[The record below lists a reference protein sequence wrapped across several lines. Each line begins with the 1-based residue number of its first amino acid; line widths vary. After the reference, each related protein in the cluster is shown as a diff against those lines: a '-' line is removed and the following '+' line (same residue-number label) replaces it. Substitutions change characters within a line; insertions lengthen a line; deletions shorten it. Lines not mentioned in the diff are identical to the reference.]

1 MTEPPR
7 TLLEDLAAAGLSA
20 PLTGRG
26 AEANLPDGPGA
37 YLLLLHLPDGL
48 LMPGGRH
55 AGARLPAGWTLY
67 AGSAR
72 GAGGLRARV
81 SRHLRRDKP
90 KRWHADWITP
100 EARSA
105 FAMCFMDRG
114 ECDIVAALS
123 STGWFDFPVPG
134 LGSSDC
140 RACVSHVLCWN
151 GR

>member
-7 TLLEDLAAAGLSA
+7 ALLKDLTGAGLSA
-20 PLTGRG
+20 PLTERG
-26 AEANLPDGPGA
+26 AGAHLPEAPGA

-48 LMPGGRH
+48 VMAGGRL
-55 AGARLPAGWTLY
+55 AGTRLPAGWTLY
-67 AGSAR
+67 AGSAK
-72 GAGGLRARV
+72 GPGGLRARV

-90 KRWHADWITP
+90 RRWHADWITP

-105 FAMCFMDRG
+105 FAMCFTDRG

-123 STGWFDFPVPG
+123 ATGSFVFPVPG

-140 RACVSHVLCWN
+140 RTCVSHVLCWN

>member
-7 TLLEDLAAAGLSA
+7 ALLAALAEAGLSA
-20 PLTGRG
+20 PPVARG
-26 AEANLPDGPGA
+26 AETCLPAEPGV

-48 LMPGGRH
+48 VLPGGRH

-67 AGSAR
+67 AGSAK
-72 GAGGLRARV
+72 GPGGLRARV

-100 EARSA
+100 EARAA
-105 FAMCFMDRG
+105 FAMCFTDRG

-123 STGWFDFPVPG
+123 SSGGFDFPVPG

>member
-1 MTEPPR
+1 MREPPR
-7 TLLEDLAAAGLSA
+7 ALLDDLAGAGLSGA
-20 PLTGRG
+20 VTGRG
-26 AEANLPDGPGA
+26 AEAGLPEGPGS

-48 LMPGGRH
+48 ILGGGRY
-55 AGARLPAGWTLY
+55 AGARLPPAWTLY
-67 AGSAR
+67 AGSAK
-72 GAGGLRARV
+72 GPGGLRARV

-90 KRWHADWITP
+90 RRWHADWITS

-105 FAMCFMDRG
+105 FAMCFTDRG
-114 ECDIVAALS
+114 ECDIVVALS
-123 STGWFDFPVPG
+123 PTGRFTFPVPG